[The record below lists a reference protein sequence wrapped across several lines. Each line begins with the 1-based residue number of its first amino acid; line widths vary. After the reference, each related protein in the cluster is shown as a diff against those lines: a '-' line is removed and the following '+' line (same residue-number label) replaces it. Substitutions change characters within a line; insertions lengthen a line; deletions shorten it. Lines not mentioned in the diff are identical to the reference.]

1 MRKHTITDAEAQR
14 LLNGDAPDGRPELAE
29 LAASIAEVR
38 HYAKRAEPT
47 PSAALAARLE
57 QPTLGV
63 SVGAEPTSPQ
73 GIKKMV
79 ASIAGLG
86 LAAKV
91 AAATGVLA
99 LGLAGVGAAG
109 ALPGPAQDAFD
120 DVVST
125 IIVTDDESVDDDGVV
140 DECTVDDGTSEGT
153 DDAALEST
161 LEDGTDEGTED
172 GVEDGTDDGTEEC
185 VADEDELPVGSKEFS
200 SWVVQGAQDPDKV
213 GAEFGAEVSEQAR
226 ELREEKAE
234 ERAENGTGNGGAS
247 NGFGNGGRDDDD
259 SDDTDDTDDAPRE
272 GGKPEGVGGGR
283 P

>member
-14 LLNGDAPDGRPELAE
+14 VLAGEAPDARPEFAE

-38 HYAKRAEPT
+38 LHAMQAEPT

-63 SVGAEPTSPQ
+63 SVGAAPTSPK

-86 LAAKV
+86 IAAKV

-120 DVVST
+120 EVVST
-125 IIVTDDESVDDDGVV
+125 IIVTDDEGLDDGLV
-140 DECTVDDGTSEGT
+140 DECTVDDGT
-153 DDAALEST
+153 
-161 LEDGTDEGTED
+161 DE
-172 GVEDGTDDGTEEC
+172 GTEEC
-185 VADEDELPVGSKEFS
+185 VADEAELPVGSKEFS
-200 SWVVQGAQDPDKV
+200 AWVVQGAQDPDKV

-226 ELREEKAE
+226 ELRDEKAE
-234 ERAENGTGNGGAS
+234 ERAENGNGGAS

-259 SDDTDDTDDAPRE
+259 DTDGTDDTDDAEDAPRE

>member
-14 LLNGDAPDGRPELAE
+14 LLSGDVPDGRPELAE
-29 LAASIAEVR
+29 LAASIADVR
-38 HYAKRAEPT
+38 QHVMRAEPT

-63 SVGAEPTSPQ
+63 SVGAEPTSPK

-86 LAAKV
+86 IAAKV
-91 AAATGVLA
+91 AAASGVLA

-125 IIVTDDESVDDDGVV
+125 IVVTEDDSLDDGLVE
-140 DECTVDDGTSEGT
+140 ECTVDDGTSEGT
-153 DDAALEST
+153 EDGALEST
-161 LEDGTDEGTED
+161 VEDGTEEGTED
-172 GVEDGTDDGTEEC
+172 GTEVVDDTCAEE
-185 VADEDELPVGSKEFS
+185 ELPVGSKEFS

-213 GAEFGAEVSEQAR
+213 GAEFGAAVSEQAR

-247 NGFGNGGRDDDD
+247 NGFGNGGRADDD
-259 SDDTDDTDDAPRE
+259 SDESTDDSTDETEQAPAS
-272 GGKPEGVGGGR
+272 GGKSDGNRGGR